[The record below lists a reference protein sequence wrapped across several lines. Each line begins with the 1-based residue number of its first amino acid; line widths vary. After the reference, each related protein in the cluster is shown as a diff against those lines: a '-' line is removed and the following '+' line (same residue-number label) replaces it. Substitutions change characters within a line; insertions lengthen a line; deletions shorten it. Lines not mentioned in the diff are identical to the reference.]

1 MSPVFRRRP
10 STRLAD
16 VPYRVAGIVRIPRH
30 ARSPARAIGVRIG
43 SAIAALG
50 LAVVV
55 VYSDREGYTDAVD
68 GQVSLLDSAY
78 YATVSLSTTGY
89 GDIVPLTDRAR
100 VANTFVVTPLR
111 VFFLIV
117 LVGTTLAALT
127 EDSRQAFRIQ
137 RWRRRIRDHTVVI
150 GYGTKGRAAVRAML
164 GEGARRPLLVVDTD
178 AAALEIASGE
188 GLVTLRGSATTADV
202 LRLAGV
208 QRCRSVVVATNRD
221 DTAMLITLAA
231 RRLSP
236 TAEII
241 VAVRETDN
249 IELLRRSGAD
259 TVVASSATAGRLL
272 GLATTK
278 PKAVELMENLLIPES
293 GIALAQRP
301 VRPQEVGRDPRTLG
315 DVVLSLVRDGR
326 PRRLDSP
333 EAQEIQP
340 GDHLIYLRGTND
352 RRT

>member
-1 MSPVFRRRP
+1 MSPVLRRWP
-10 STRLAD
+10 STRVTDA
-16 VPYRVAGIVRIPRH
+16 PFRVAGIVRIPRH

-55 VYSDREGYTDAVD
+55 VYLDRDGYTDAVD
-68 GQVSLLDSAY
+68 GQVSLLDSMY

-100 VANTFVVTPLR
+100 VVNTFVVTPLR

-127 EDSRQAFRIQ
+127 ENSRQAFRIQ
-137 RWRRRIRDHTVVI
+137 RWRSRIRDHTVVI
-150 GYGTKGRAAVRAML
+150 GYGTKGRAAVHAILGDRAEPAL
-164 GEGARRPLLVVDTD
+164 IVVDTD
-178 AAALEIASGE
+178 AAALEIASGQ

-202 LRLAGV
+202 LRLAAV
-208 QRCRSVVVATNRD
+208 QRCRAVVVATDRD

-231 RRLSP
+231 RRLTS

-249 IELLRRSGAD
+249 VELLRRSGAD

-278 PKAVELMENLLIPES
+278 PKAVELMEDLLVPEA
-293 GIALAQRP
+293 GVVLTQRP
-301 VRPQEVGRDPRTLG
+301 ARPQEIGRDPRELA

-326 PRRLDSP
+326 PHRVDTP
-333 EAQEIQP
+333 ETRAIQP

-352 RRT
+352 SGT